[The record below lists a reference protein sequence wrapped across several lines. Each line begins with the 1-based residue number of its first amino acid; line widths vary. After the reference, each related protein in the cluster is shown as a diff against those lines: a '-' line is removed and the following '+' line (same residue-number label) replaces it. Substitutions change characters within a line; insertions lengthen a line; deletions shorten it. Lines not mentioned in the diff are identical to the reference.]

1 MLYKNENGK
10 LRQICKKPF
19 TLERE
24 LQTLVEQN
32 LEELFRLQFLKTE
45 FQIEK
50 QSRFD
55 SVAYDR
61 ENNSFVVIE
70 YKRGRN
76 ESLVDQGYA
85 YLNTVLNRKA
95 DLVLLFNEITNQA
108 KLVKDFD
115 WEATRIYFVSPAF
128 TDYQKRATGFLK
140 MPFRLFEVVRYED
153 DSICVEEINEN
164 KIADD
169 PAKLADNET
178 VEKVS
183 REIKVYS
190 EEELYAHS
198 SEDTVELYTLFK
210 ERLLALGEVTV
221 EPKKCYV
228 SFRHGDRL
236 FCDIEFYK
244 NKMKVYL
251 NMKWGQL
258 KDPNNRTRNVTNIG
272 HMGNGAYE
280 FSLSS
285 EEDLDYLMMLVRQS
299 YKAA

>member
-1 MLYKNENGK
+1 MLYQNENGK
-10 LRQICKKPF
+10 IKQIRKKPF
-19 TLERE
+19 ALERE

-32 LEELFRLQFLKTE
+32 LGELFHLQFIKTE

-61 ENNSFVVIE
+61 ENNAFVVIE

-95 DLVLLFNEITNQA
+95 DLVLLFNEITGQA

-115 WEATRIYFVSPAF
+115 WAATRIYFVSPEF
-128 TDYQKRATGFLK
+128 TEYQKRATGFLK
-140 MPFRLFEVVRYED
+140 MPFRLFEVTRYENGA
-153 DSICVEEINEN
+153 IYVEELNEN

-169 PAKLADNET
+169 PAALTDSEA
-178 VEKVS
+178 VEKVN

-190 EEELYAHS
+190 EEELYAHA
-198 SEDTVELYTLFK
+198 SEGTVELYALLK

-228 SFRHGDRL
+228 SFRHSDRL

-244 NKMKVYL
+244 NKMKVYI
-251 NMKWGQL
+251 NMKWGAM
-258 KDPNNRTRNVTNIG
+258 KDPDNRTRDVTNIG

-280 FSLSS
+280 FILSS
-285 EEDLDYLMMLVRQS
+285 EEDLDYLMMLIRQS
-299 YKAA
+299 YKKV